1 MESKRGALSLKKV
14 YKYNKQLNYK
24 KPLKYQGINIR
35 RADNKIVI
43 SRETI
48 NKKMKE
54 YLEAGGTIK
63 KYKYL
68 GDGSLVDIEGIDDRE
83 TKDGDKDILR
93 GEGRVDWDLANKSDC

>member
-1 MESKRGALSLKKV
+1 MGPKMGTLSLKKGGK
-14 YKYNKQLNYK
+14 YKKQLDYK

-35 RADNKIVI
+35 RVNNEIVI

-48 NKKMKE
+48 NKKIKE

-63 KYKYL
+63 KHEYL
-68 GDGSLVDIEGIDDRE
+68 GDGSVVDIEGIDDRE